1 MSAHRHFDIDTGEE
15 IFVPVGDCYR
25 CELNRGE
32 EADHQAEYIEELE
45 KALRAII
52 ALPDTPV
59 EWMTSQEDSQAG
71 FNEGLEVCRAIAREV
86 LDER

>member
-45 KALRAII
+45 VALKRI
-52 ALPDTPV
+52 AEPDPDDTV
-59 EWMTSQEDSQAG
+59 ENLAH
-71 FNEGLEVCRAIAREV
+71 IAREV